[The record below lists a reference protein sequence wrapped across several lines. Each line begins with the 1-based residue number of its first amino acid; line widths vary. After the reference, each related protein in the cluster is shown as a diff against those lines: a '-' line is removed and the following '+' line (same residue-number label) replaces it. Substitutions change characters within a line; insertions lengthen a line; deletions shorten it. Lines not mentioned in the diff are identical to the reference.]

1 MIYIYI
7 YILFTD
13 LLQVG
18 VWTDPR
24 YGVWLLEYGDPRTNS
39 HQMNQ
44 WVSIFG
50 RLSFARESLGGH
62 THPHENITAISKAYT
77 GHFRRLKRHVRV
89 TLRQRLLPKQSKVS
103 SPCPQPAAFARKLG
117 EQAVGSGPCPGQ
129 LGESISNNLCME
141 YTHYFEVI
149 L

>member
-89 TLRQRLLPKQSKVS
+89 TLRQRLPAKAVQSKQPVPTASCFCQETGRAGGRQWTLSRTVRRINLKQSMH
-103 SPCPQPAAFARKLG
+103 G
-117 EQAVGSGPCPGQ
+117 
-129 LGESISNNLCME
+129 I
-141 YTHYFEVI
+141 YT
-149 L
+149 LL